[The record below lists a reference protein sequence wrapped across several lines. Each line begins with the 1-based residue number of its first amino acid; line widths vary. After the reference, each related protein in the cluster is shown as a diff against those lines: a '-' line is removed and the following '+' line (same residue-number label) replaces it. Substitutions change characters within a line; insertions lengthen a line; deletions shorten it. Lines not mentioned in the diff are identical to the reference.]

1 MSRFNE
7 YARRLDAHAR
17 EVFAKR
23 EELEA
28 AYNKAERA
36 SKEARASGNPIAIA
50 RADADLMEAKNAR
63 DSMRRALRDDSG
75 AEIANIRKELAY
87 ELDGA
92 FAADPADLDTATIE
106 LLKSGILTVYEYS
119 RLMDSAAEAGNAT
132 MCRVIGQY
140 AKTRSDEEAAKRN
153 PDTARELARIA
164 HRGRMTGA
172 DAYLANFDTLT
183 EIYGRA
189 VKNPALVPHW
199 DELTGEMV
207 EGF

>member
-1 MSRFNE
+1 MSKFNTF
-7 YARRLDAHAR
+7 ARRLDAHAR

-23 EELEA
+23 EAAEA
-28 AYNKAERA
+28 KFCEAEKVLREAKARGNKIDVVRAE
-36 SKEARASGNPIAIA
+36 
-50 RADADLMEAKNAR
+50 ADLMEAKSAR

-75 AEIANIRKELAY
+75 AEIANIRKELAA

-92 FAADPADLDTATIE
+92 FAANPADLDTATIE
-106 LLKSGILTVYEYS
+106 LLKSGIMSAAEYS

-132 MCRVIGQY
+132 MCRMIGQY
-140 AKTRSDEEAAKRN
+140 AKTRSDEETAKRN
-153 PDTARELARIA
+153 PDTAREFARIA

-172 DAYLANFDTLT
+172 NAYLANFDTLT

-189 VKNPALVPHW
+189 VKNPALVSHW

>member
-1 MSRFNE
+1 MSKFNTF
-7 YARRLDAHAR
+7 ARRLDAHAR

-23 EELEA
+23 EA
-28 AYNKAERA
+28 KARGNKIDVVRAE
-36 SKEARASGNPIAIA
+36 
-50 RADADLMEAKNAR
+50 ADLMEAKSAR

-75 AEIANIRKELAY
+75 AEIANIRKELAA

-92 FAADPADLDTATIE
+92 FAADPADLDTATLE
-106 LLKSGILTVYEYS
+106 LLKSGILTAAEYS

-132 MCRVIGQY
+132 MCRMIGQY
-140 AKTRSDEEAAKRN
+140 AKTRSDEETAKRN
-153 PDTARELARIA
+153 PDTAREFARIA

-183 EIYGRA
+183 EVYNRA

>member
-1 MSRFNE
+1 MSKFNTF
-7 YARRLDAHAR
+7 ARRLDAHAR

-23 EELEA
+23 EALEA
-28 AYNKAERA
+28 AYNQAERA
-36 SKEARASGNPIAIA
+36 SKEAKASGHPVATA
-50 RADADLMEAKNAR
+50 RADADLLEAKNAR

-75 AEIANIRKELAY
+75 AEIANIRKELAA

-106 LLKSGILTVYEYS
+106 LLKSGILTVSEYS

-132 MCRVIGQY
+132 MCRMIGQY
-140 AKTRSDEEAAKRN
+140 AKTRSDEETAKRN
-153 PDTARELARIA
+153 PDTAREFARIA

-199 DELTGEMV
+199 DELTSAAV
-207 EGF
+207 ENF

>member
-1 MSRFNE
+1 MSKFNTF
-7 YARRLDAHAR
+7 ARRLDAHAR

-23 EELEA
+23 EAAEA
-28 AYNKAERA
+28 KFCEAEKALREAKARGNKIDIVHAE
-36 SKEARASGNPIAIA
+36 
-50 RADADLMEAKNAR
+50 ADLLEAKNAR

-75 AEIANIRKELAY
+75 AEIANIRKALAA

-92 FAADPADLDTATIE
+92 FAADPADLDTATLE
-106 LLKSGILTVYEYS
+106 LLKSGILTADEYS

-132 MCRVIGQY
+132 MCRMIGQY
-140 AKTRSDEEAAKRN
+140 AKTRSDEETAKRN
-153 PDTARELARIA
+153 PDTAREFARIA
-164 HRGRMTGA
+164 HRGRMSGA
-172 DAYLANFDTLT
+172 NAYLANFDTLT

-199 DELTGEMV
+199 DALTAELV

>member
-50 RADADLMEAKNAR
+50 RADADLMEAKKAR

-75 AEIANIRKELAY
+75 AEIAKIRKELVA

-92 FAADPADLDTATIE
+92 FAADPADLDTATLE
-106 LLKSGILTVYEYS
+106 LLKSGILTAAEYS
-119 RLMDSAAEAGNAT
+119 RLMDSAAESGNAT
-132 MCRVIGQY
+132 MCRMIGKY

-153 PDTARELARIA
+153 PDTAREFARIA

-199 DELTGEMV
+199 DELTSAAV
-207 EGF
+207 ENF

>member
-63 DSMRRALRDDSG
+63 DSMRRTLRDDSG
-75 AEIANIRKELAY
+75 AEIANIRKEPAY

-132 MCRVIGQY
+132 MCRMIGQY

-153 PDTARELARIA
+153 PDTAREFARIA

-189 VKNPALVPHW
+189 VKHAALVAHW
-199 DELTGEMV
+199 DGLTSAAV
-207 EGF
+207 EHF

>member
-50 RADADLMEAKNAR
+50 RADAALMEVKSAR

-75 AEIANIRKELAY
+75 AEIANIRKELAA

-92 FAADPADLDTATIE
+92 FAANPADLDTATIE
-106 LLKSGILTVYEYS
+106 LLKSGILTVSEYS

-132 MCRVIGQY
+132 MCRMIGQY

-153 PDTARELARIA
+153 PDTAREFARIA

-189 VKNPALVPHW
+189 VKNPALVSHW

>member
-36 SKEARASGNPIAIA
+36 SKEARASGNHVAIA
-50 RADADLMEAKNAR
+50 RAEADLLEARNAR
-63 DSMRRALRDDSG
+63 DTMRKALRDDTG
-75 AEIANIRKELAY
+75 AEIANIRKELVA

-92 FAADPADLDTATIE
+92 FAADPADLDTATLE
-106 LLKSGILTVYEYS
+106 LLKSGILTADEYS

-132 MCRVIGQY
+132 MCRMIGQY
-140 AKTRSDEEAAKRN
+140 AKTRSDEETAKRN
-153 PDTARELARIA
+153 PDTAREFARIA

-172 DAYLANFDTLT
+172 NAYLANFDTLT

-189 VKNPALVPHW
+189 VKNPTLVPHW

>member
-1 MSRFNE
+1 MSKFNTF
-7 YARRLDAHAR
+7 ARRLDAHAR

-36 SKEARASGNPIAIA
+36 SGNPIAIA
-50 RADADLMEAKNAR
+50 RADADLLEAKNAR

-75 AEIANIRKELAY
+75 AEIANIRKELVA

-92 FAADPADLDTATIE
+92 FAANPADLDTATLE
-106 LLKSGILTVYEYS
+106 LLKSGVLTVSEYS

-153 PDTARELARIA
+153 PDTAREFARIA

-172 DAYLANFDTLT
+172 NAYLANFDTLT

-199 DELTGEMV
+199 DELTAELV

>member
-1 MSRFNE
+1 MSKFNTF
-7 YARRLDAHAR
+7 ARRLDAHAR

-50 RADADLMEAKNAR
+50 RADADLLEAKNAR

-75 AEIANIRKELAY
+75 AEIANIRKELAA

-92 FAADPADLDTATIE
+92 FAADPADLDTATLE
-106 LLKSGILTVYEYS
+106 LLKSGILTAAEYS

-132 MCRVIGQY
+132 MCRMIGQY
-140 AKTRSDEEAAKRN
+140 AKTRSDEETAKRN
-153 PDTARELARIA
+153 PDTAREFARIA

-183 EIYGRA
+183 EVYNRA

>member
-50 RADADLMEAKNAR
+50 RAAADLTEAKNAR

-75 AEIANIRKELAY
+75 AEIANIRKELAA

-92 FAADPADLDTATIE
+92 FAADPADLLE
-106 LLKSGILTVYEYS
+106 
-119 RLMDSAAEAGNAT
+119 
-132 MCRVIGQY
+132 Q
-140 AKTRSDEEAAKRN
+140 
-153 PDTARELARIA
+153 P
-164 HRGRMTGA
+164 
-172 DAYLANFDTLT
+172 F
-183 EIYGRA
+183 GRA
-189 VKNPALVPHW
+189 IQRSVARQGRRFLGFTRRYSALRLV
-199 DELTGEMV
+199 G
-207 EGF
+207 

>member
-1 MSRFNE
+1 MSKFNTF
-7 YARRLDAHAR
+7 ARRLDAHAR

-23 EELEA
+23 EATEA
-28 AYNKAERA
+28 KFREAEKLLREAKARGNKIDVVRAE
-36 SKEARASGNPIAIA
+36 
-50 RADADLMEAKNAR
+50 ADLMEAKSAR

-75 AEIANIRKELAY
+75 AEIANIRKELAA

-92 FAADPADLDTATIE
+92 FAADPADLDTATLE
-106 LLKSGILTVYEYS
+106 LLKSGILTAAEYS

-132 MCRVIGQY
+132 MCRMIGQY
-140 AKTRSDEEAAKRN
+140 AKTRSDEETAKRN
-153 PDTARELARIA
+153 PDTAREFARIA
-164 HRGRMTGA
+164 HRGRMSGA
-172 DAYLANFDTLT
+172 NAYLANFDTLT

-199 DELTGEMV
+199 DALTAELV